1 MNNKILVGFAMFI
14 IALLAAPMI
23 VQVVRQ
29 QTGATTVDGGSTP
42 TPQNSRPGGLPE
54 GWPPE
59 ILDPPLL
66 NEANLIGSEWMVKV
80 EHYKIKVTLQPGGIC
95 YAYHPMAKSLIGL
108 DYIEGKWWIQGDR
121 LYISTVFAGNEY
133 SVSLKIAGTNLWF
146 IPLDDKPSKVQRY
159 H

>member
-1 MNNKILVGFAMFI
+1 MNNKLLIGFAVLV

-23 VQVVRQ
+23 MQVVRPK
-29 QTGATTVDGGSTP
+29 TMATNAGGGNAPAAQSGP
-42 TPQNSRPGGLPE
+42 AGLPE

-66 NEANLIGSEWMVKV
+66 NEANLVGSEWMIMI
-80 EHYKIKVTLQPGGIC
+80 EQYKIKVTLQPGGIY
-95 YAYHPMAKSLIGL
+95 YAFHPMAKTLIGM

-121 LYISTVFAGNEY
+121 LFVSTTFAGNEY
-133 SVSLKIAGTNLWF
+133 SVNLKIAGNNLWF
-146 IPLDDKPSKVQRY
+146 IPQKGKPEKVERY